1 LQALRRDEDEDERD
15 DHREGEGGSD
25 DEQFDGARVAHERN
39 PSNRASVWVS
49 NEGLAMISAL
59 FTLLIY
65 LVILGILYWAVDFA
79 IANIPIQ
86 EPIARFIRIILVVI
100 FALILISLLLGL
112 IGVAPGIDLPRLR

>member
-1 LQALRRDEDEDERD
+1 LEALWRHEDEDEHD
-15 DHREGEGGSD
+15 DHREGEHGSH
-25 DEQFDGARVAHERN
+25 DEQLDGAWVAHGC
-39 PSNRASVWVS
+39 PSRFCASVWIS

-100 FALILISLLLGL
+100 FALILVSLLLGL
-112 IGVAPGIDLPRLR
+112 VGVSTGVDLPRLR